1 MKKMMII
8 AVMMGAMLMPAQM
21 MAKENRNARP
31 RVENRVKKNEKR
43 APKMKFDNARPG
55 KPDRKFDNRNKGR
68 KPMPPVAMRPRR
80 PMPRPMPRPRPVP
93 RPIYHNHCC
102 DNDFV
107 VTMFAFVMS
116 SARRDGWSHPLP
128 HGAPRPMI

>member
-31 RVENRVKKNEKR
+31 RVENRVDRNDRK
-43 APKMKFDNARPG
+43 APDAKFDKARPG
-55 KPDRKFDNRNKGR
+55 KPNDKKFNNKNKAR
-68 KPMPPVAMRPRR
+68 KPMPPVAMKLRR
-80 PMPRPMPRPRPVP
+80 PMPKPMPRPRPAP

-107 VTMFAFVMS
+107 ETAATIIGLAALV
-116 SARRDGWSHPLP
+116 SAIAD
-128 HGAPRPMI
+128 

>member
-1 MKKMMII
+1 MMII

-21 MAKENRNARP
+21 MAKNDRNAKP
-31 RVENRVKKNEKR
+31 RVENRVDRNDRK
-43 APKMKFDNARPG
+43 APNVKFDKAGPG
-55 KPDRKFDNRNKGR
+55 KPNDKKFNNKNKAR

-80 PMPRPMPRPRPVP
+80 PMPKPMPRPRPVP

-107 VTMFAFVMS
+107 ETAATIIGLAALV
-116 SARRDGWSHPLP
+116 SAIAD
-128 HGAPRPMI
+128 